1 MLRSVPARSVW
12 IASPDTGVELA
23 TMALTVGT
31 GGSAVWLTD
40 GTGAPTLTRRGR
52 PVIMTEKAPG
62 ARGHFNIDAFYMK
75 YEGVLQGINVLGTG
89 IPQAL
94 TPDFPSRTS
103 IGQGVADESIW
114 GIELEASVSPTRNLT
129 VSFNGA
135 YTRDRKSTRLNSS
148 H

>member
-1 MLRSVPARSVW
+1 
-12 IASPDTGVELA
+12 
-23 TMALTVGT
+23 
-31 GGSAVWLTD
+31 
-40 GTGAPTLTRRGR
+40 
-52 PVIMTEKAPG
+52 
-62 ARGHFNIDAFYMK
+62 MK

-135 YTRDRKSTRLNSS
+135 YTRSKIDSFTLPPVVGFTFSKENVNLQTPNFSGTMSTSWVLPFHPADSDLVFKDRKSTRLNSS
-148 H
+148 HSCASR